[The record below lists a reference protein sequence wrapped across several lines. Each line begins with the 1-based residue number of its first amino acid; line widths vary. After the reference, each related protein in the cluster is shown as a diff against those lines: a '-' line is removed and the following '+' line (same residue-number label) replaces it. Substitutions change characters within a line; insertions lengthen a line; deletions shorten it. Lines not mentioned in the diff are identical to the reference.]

1 MNCVKNQPLTVPRG
15 WWLQR
20 PPGDEKARES
30 GDEAPTIT
38 DKLLVMVARSRA
50 LRVVRAIARNGQTAL
65 VARRPVAAGET
76 VLRLAGNIIAE
87 PTRYTLQLGEDQHI
101 EPPLVS
107 ETPLPSETEDSL
119 WRFTNHSSRGANTY
133 VKGRAFVA
141 REPIAEGDEITFD
154 YNTTEYDMAAPFPC
168 WETGSMVRGYAHLSP
183 SERGPIA
190 KFVAPHVLRL
200 AEQETGED
208 CSPHLL
214 RRAEED
220 ASLKV
225 EAA

>member
-1 MNCVKNQPLTVPRG
+1 MGLFVCNGIPKGEVVWAERKAAGAQVAPVP
-15 WWLQR
+15 
-20 PPGDEKARES
+20 
-30 GDEAPTIT
+30 
-38 DKLLVMVARSRA
+38 RSRA
-50 LRVVRAIARNGQTAL
+50 WIEAL
-65 VARRPVAAGET
+65 PPASKKAYCHFMYKTGEDEYQSLAEFNDMPTDEYPSVRPV
-76 VLRLAGNIIAE
+76 
-87 PTRYTLQLGEDQHI
+87 D
-101 EPPLVS
+101 VS
-107 ETPLPSETEDSL
+107 NYM
-119 WRFTNHSSRGANTY
+119 NHSCNPSCW
-133 VKGRAFVA
+133 FVDGGEEYTGLMVAA
-141 REPIAEGDEITFD
+141 RDLLPGDEITFD

-168 WETGSMVRGYAHLSP
+168 WETGSMVRGYAHLSA

-214 RRAEED
+214 RRAEDD

>member
-1 MNCVKNQPLTVPRG
+1 
-15 WWLQR
+15 
-20 PPGDEKARES
+20 
-30 GDEAPTIT
+30 
-38 DKLLVMVARSRA
+38 MVARSRA

-76 VLRLAGNIIAE
+76 VLRLAGNMVAE

-168 WETGSMVRGYAHLSP
+168 WETGSMVRGYAHLSA

-214 RRAEED
+214 RRAEDD